1 MGLTHINLGRSLHV
15 VEPLSLSCKM
25 KKVRLSSEDY
35 NKVCDIQ
42 SKMTLGKQCARVF
55 GDIMREQGLAS
66 GL

>member
-1 MGLTHINLGRSLHV
+1 MGLTHITLGRSLHV

-42 SKMTLGKQCARVF
+42 SKMALGKQCARVF